1 MMSIRI
7 KKFANSNN
15 FVVPFPATF
24 SKTSER
30 QSEVKMNDDDELA
43 VDGGSM
49 VQKERVSRDKERK
62 QYLLKAK
69 KKIKRVLKVNTSE
82 QPQHVSH

>member
-1 MMSIRI
+1 MSIRI

-15 FVVPFPATF
+15 FVVPFPVTF
-24 SKTSER
+24 SKTSEP
-30 QSEVKMNDDDELA
+30 QSEVKMNSDDDEEMT
-43 VDGGSM
+43 VDNESI
-49 VQKERVSRDKERK
+49 QKERVSRDKERK
-62 QYLLKAK
+62 QFLLKAK